1 MTPKIR
7 TSPDVS
13 LTSDSHVVAMK
24 DIESHLRSWTYNVK
38 DDFKAL
44 PPDEIRLRL
53 KETSNPFA
61 VCFENW
67 IGDFNISTGMRNAN
81 AFNAKEAF
89 YVGNKRWDKRGA
101 VGVYNY
107 TDINWIPTMD
117 DFLKLKEKYI
127 FIGIDNVPGSVPMED
142 YKYPTP
148 CLLIFGEESVG
159 LTPETQKA
167 CDQIV
172 SITQYGSVRSLNA
185 GTASGITMYDLVRKL
200 SIPS

>member
-1 MTPKIR
+1 MTPKTR

-13 LTSDSHVVAMK
+13 LSSDSHVAAMK
-24 DIESHLRSWTYNVK
+24 DIDSHLRSWAHNVK

-44 PPDEIRLRL
+44 SPDEIKLRL
-53 KETSNPFA
+53 KETANPFA

-127 FIGIDNVPGSVPMED
+127 FIGIDNVLGSVPLAGFRWQ
-142 YKYPTP
+142 PNT
-148 CLLIFGEESVG
+148 LLIFGEEGVG
-159 LTPETQKA
+159 LTPETQA
-167 CDQIV
+167 LCEAVVEIEM
-172 SITQYGSVRSLNA
+172 YGSIRSLNC
-185 GTASGITMYDLVRKL
+185 GTASGIIMHDFVSKMRV
-200 SIPS
+200 